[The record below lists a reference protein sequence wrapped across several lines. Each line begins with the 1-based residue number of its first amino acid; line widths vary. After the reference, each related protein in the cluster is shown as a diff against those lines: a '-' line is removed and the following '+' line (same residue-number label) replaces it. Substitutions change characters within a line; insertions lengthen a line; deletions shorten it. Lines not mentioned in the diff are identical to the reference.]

1 MGTIEGR
8 ETAVNLSRPCRQKKN
23 RPVNFWQKS
32 SVIRLFSVTLA
43 SGSKGIISSR
53 VILTVKKRKSLSLSV
68 SCSGWK
74 SYSATSYELW
84 AMSYELRV
92 TSYEL
97 RATSYEL
104 QATSYELW
112 VTSYELQATSYELRA
127 IGYGLQ
133 AYSPWALQAIL
144 LVARS

>member
-53 VILTVKKRKSLSLSV
+53 VILTVMFHAQAESLIQLRV
-68 SCSGWK
+68 
-74 SYSATSYELW
+74 
-84 AMSYELRV
+84 MSYELRV

-97 RATSYEL
+97 RATRYKL
-104 QATSYELW
+104 RATSYEL
-112 VTSYELQATSYELRA
+112 
-127 IGYGLQ
+127 
-133 AYSPWALQAIL
+133 
-144 LVARS
+144 